1 MKTQKLSQSSVT
13 KAATMA
19 VGLVA
24 GFMVSGAVS
33 AAIPEAQRTVGRYA
47 LAVGGVVGTAVI
59 KEGDTVSDLVKS
71 VAAGAAAR
79 EIYGIAT
86 DVLKQNT
93 VVKPDANVAEK
104 MLYGAIGLACA
115 DSYSYATQMPAL
127 SMPVIDTVYNDNAG
141 SYEPETSFFK

>member
-33 AAIPEAQRTVGRYA
+33 AAIPQEQRTIGRYA
-47 LAVGGVVGTAVI
+47 IAGGGVAGAAMI
-59 KEGDTVSDLVKS
+59 KGEDTVSDLARAA
-71 VAAGAAAR
+71 AAGAAAR

-86 DVLKQNT
+86 DALKANVT
-93 VVKPDANVAEK
+93 VNPDANIAERAY
-104 MLYGAIGLACA
+104 YGAIGLACP
-115 DSYSYATQMPAL
+115 DYTLPAL
-127 SMPVIDTVYNDNAG
+127 NMPVVEAVYDDVQG
-141 SYEPETSFFK
+141 VYEQPEPTGSFFR